1 MNENIRLILVQYLTE
16 YHTKYDLSMK
26 YVIINM
32 INRLKNKESI
42 TSAQLRSVSKFL
54 IREPYFEGRNTEQLL
69 EFFETII
76 DNRPIKQRN
85 KEDEYIPN
93 TLELFFSGRS

>member
-1 MNENIRLILVQYLTE
+1 MNENKHLILERYLKD
-16 YHTKYDLSMK
+16 YHNKYDLNMK
-26 YVIINM
+26 YILINM
-32 INRLKNKESI
+32 ITRLKNKEFI
-42 TSAQLRSVSKFL
+42 TSNQLKSVSKFL

-76 DNRPIKQRN
+76 DDRPITQRM

-93 TLELFFSGRS
+93 TLEQFLT

>member
-1 MNENIRLILVQYLTE
+1 MNENRRLILLRYLSE

-26 YVIINM
+26 YVLINM
-32 INRLKNKESI
+32 ISRLKNREYI
-42 TSAQLRSVSKFL
+42 TSKQLRSVSKFL

-76 DNRPIKQRN
+76 DDRPIKQRN
-85 KEDEYIPN
+85 KEDEYFPN
-93 TLELFFSGRS
+93 TLEQFFS

>member
-1 MNENIRLILVQYLTE
+1 MNENRRLISLKYLTE

-26 YVIINM
+26 YVLINM
-32 INRLKNKESI
+32 INRLKNREYI
-42 TSAQLRSVSKFL
+42 TSKQLRSVSKFL

-76 DNRPIKQRN
+76 DDRPIKQRK

-93 TLELFFSGRS
+93 TLEQFFS

>member
-1 MNENIRLILVQYLTE
+1 MNENRRLILLKYLTE
-16 YHTKYDLSMK
+16 YHTKYHLSMK

-32 INRLKNKESI
+32 ITRLKNKESI
-42 TSAQLRSVSKFL
+42 TPKQLRSVSKFL

-76 DNRPIKQRN
+76 DDRPIKQRK

-93 TLELFFSGRS
+93 TLEQFFS

>member
-1 MNENIRLILVQYLTE
+1 MNENRRLILLRYLTE

-26 YVIINM
+26 YVLINM
-32 INRLKNKESI
+32 INRLKNREYI
-42 TSAQLRSVSKFL
+42 TSKQLRSVSKFL

-76 DNRPIKQRN
+76 DDRPIKQRN
-85 KEDEYIPN
+85 KEDEYFPN
-93 TLELFFSGRS
+93 TLEQLFS

>member
-1 MNENIRLILVQYLTE
+1 MNENRRLILLRYLTE

-26 YVIINM
+26 YVLINM
-32 INRLKNKESI
+32 INRLKHREYI
-42 TSAQLRSVSKFL
+42 TSKQLRSVSKFL

-76 DNRPIKQRN
+76 DDRPIKQRN

-93 TLELFFSGRS
+93 TLEQFFS

>member
-1 MNENIRLILVQYLTE
+1 MNENKRLILLKHLTE

-32 INRLKNKESI
+32 INRLKNKENI
-42 TSAQLRSVSKFL
+42 TSKQLRSVSKFL
-54 IREPYFEGRNTEQLL
+54 VREPYFEGRNTEQLL

-76 DNRPIKQRN
+76 DDRPIKQRN
-85 KEDEYIPN
+85 NEDEYIPN
-93 TLELFFSGRS
+93 TLEQFFS

>member
-1 MNENIRLILVQYLTE
+1 MNENRRLILLRYLTE

-42 TSAQLRSVSKFL
+42 TSKQLRSVSKFL

-76 DNRPIKQRN
+76 DDRPIKQS
-85 KEDEYIPN
+85 EQPHLTGPN
-93 TLELFFSGRS
+93 

>member
-1 MNENIRLILVQYLTE
+1 MNETKRIILVKYLTD
-16 YHTKYDLSMK
+16 YHNKYDLKMK
-26 YVIINM
+26 YVLINM
-32 INRLKNKESI
+32 ITRLKNKEFI
-42 TSAQLRSVSKFL
+42 TSKQLRSVSKFL

-76 DNRPIKQRN
+76 DDRPIRQRN

-93 TLELFFSGRS
+93 TLEQFIS

>member
-1 MNENIRLILVQYLTE
+1 MNENRRLILLKYLTE

-32 INRLKNKESI
+32 INRLKNKENI
-42 TSAQLRSVSKFL
+42 TSKQLRSVSKFL
-54 IREPYFEGRNTEQLL
+54 VREPYFEGRNTEQLL

-76 DNRPIKQRN
+76 DDRPIKQRN

-93 TLELFFSGRS
+93 TLEQFFS

>member
-1 MNENIRLILVQYLTE
+1 MYENGRLILLRYLTE

-32 INRLKNKESI
+32 INRLKNKENI
-42 TSAQLRSVSKFL
+42 TSKQLRSVSNFL
-54 IREPYFEGRNTEQLL
+54 FREPYFEGRNTEQLL

-76 DNRPIKQRN
+76 DDRPIKQRN

-93 TLELFFSGRS
+93 TLEQFFS